1 MRKVILLLMMVLLA
15 IGVYAE
21 SSKVYIVAF
30 SYENGELTFDDK
42 IVKYGYSPDR
52 KLTEGDYRGE
62 IVSDDS
68 VLYNF
73 DFNVPLTEFVDI
85 SDVETGELSG
95 GIVKVDST
103 RFALVLPYY
112 GEAKSIEIYDPSE
125 VKVMGI
131 DVEEKKES
139 NLLLM
144 VGIGIVLLIVLVLLK
159 KKTQRKLYK

>member
-1 MRKVILLLMMVLLA
+1 MRKVILSLLIVLLS

-42 IVKYGYSPDR
+42 VVKYGYSPDR

-62 IVSDDS
+62 VVSADS
-68 VLYNF
+68 VLYDF

-103 RFALVLPYY
+103 RFALVLPYFE
-112 GEAKSIEIYDPSE
+112 EAKSIEIYDPSDT
-125 VKVMGI
+125 KVMGI

-139 NLLLM
+139 NLLLII
-144 VGIGIVLLIVLVLLK
+144 GIAIVLLIVILLLK
-159 KKTQRKLYK
+159 KKPQRKLYK